1 MTIDQ
6 TYTRD
11 QAMERL
17 GIKSTNAFK
26 HFVKKYSDA
35 FVIVNH
41 VSYKFPRY
49 NKAAI
54 DRFAQIRDSLKNNFH

>member
-1 MTIDQ
+1 MTMNE

-17 GIKSTNAFK
+17 GIKSRNAFK
-26 HFVKKYSDA
+26 QLAAKYPES
-35 FVIVNH
+35 FIIVDLRAGK
-41 VSYKFPRY
+41 YPRY

-54 DRFAQIRDSLKNNFH
+54 DRFAEVRDALKNQIH

>member
-1 MTIDQ
+1 MTVNR

-26 HFVKKYSDA
+26 HLAKKYPES
-35 FVIVNH
+35 FVLVKLEI
-41 VSYKFPRY
+41 SRFQRY
-49 NKAAI
+49 DKDVL
-54 DRFAQIRDSLKNNFH
+54 DRFAQIWDSHKDQLH